1 MSYALDNIRIFKKTL
16 GFKLYPPTRF
26 KTVCK
31 ENCFNNIIY
40 YQAAKN
46 IFDRKTK
53 PYKEPCESKS
63 KKNKT
68 YGNNVQR

>member
-31 ENCFNNIIY
+31 EYCFYNIVY

-46 IFDRKTK
+46 ILDRKT
-53 PYKEPCESKS
+53 EPCEEPCKSKS
-63 KKNKT
+63 KKDKA